1 MTKQIKRWM
10 SAVAGV
16 AGGMLTLQMGG
27 AVQAAPGVTQSVTNT
42 ATGQTKTQLVHTAAT
57 VKSVNK
63 SDRSVVLKKDNG
75 EEMTVE
81 VPQSVTGFE
90 HVKPGDKV
98 DVDFYQSMA
107 ISMAPT
113 GTKPTM
119 TERKGQAVDM
129 GGGISGRELK
139 MSAEVV
145 SVDPGANTVTFK
157 GPKGNMRT
165 IYVADP
171 ANQEKLPNLKPG
183 QVVQFDYTE
192 AVAAA
197 IHPTSAA
204 K

>member
-1 MTKQIKRWM
+1 MKRQINKWM

-16 AGGMLTLQMGG
+16 AGGMLTLQIAG
-27 AVQAAPGVTQSVTNT
+27 AVQAAPAVEQSVTNT
-42 ATGQTKTQLVHTAAT
+42 ASGQTKTQLVHAVAT

-63 SDRSVVLKKDNG
+63 SDRSIVLKRDTG

-81 VPQSVTGFE
+81 VPQAVKGFE
-90 HVKPGDKV
+90 NVKPGDKV
-98 DVDFYQSMA
+98 DVDYYESLA
-107 ISMAPT
+107 ISTAPT
-113 GTKPTM
+113 GTKPSM
-119 TERKGQAVDM
+119 TEHKGRAVDM

-145 SVDPGANTVTFK
+145 SVDPSANTVTFK

-171 ANQEKLPNLKPG
+171 ANQEKLPSLKPG

-197 IHPTSAA
+197 IRPSSAA

>member
-1 MTKQIKRWM
+1 MTKQINKWM

-16 AGGMLTLQMGG
+16 AGGMLTLQMGA
-27 AVQAAPGVTQSVTNT
+27 AVQAAPAVTQSVTNT
-42 ATGQTKTQLVHTAAT
+42 ATGQTKTQLVHAAAT
-57 VKSVNK
+57 VKSINK
-63 SDRSVVLKKDNG
+63 SDRTVVLKRDNG

-81 VPQSVTGFE
+81 VPQSVKGFE
-90 HVKPGDKV
+90 NVKAGDKV
-98 DVDFYQSMA
+98 DVDFYESLA

-113 GTKPTM
+113 GTKPSM

-129 GGGISGRELK
+129 GG
-139 MSAEVV
+139 
-145 SVDPGANTVTFK
+145 VDPSANTVTFK

-183 QVVQFDYTE
+183 QVVQFEYTE

-197 IHPTSAA
+197 IHPSSAA

>member
-1 MTKQIKRWM
+1 MTKQINKWM

-27 AVQAAPGVTQSVTNT
+27 AVQAAPGITQSVTNT
-42 ATGQTKTQLVHTAAT
+42 ATGQTKTQLIHAVAS
-57 VKSVNK
+57 VKSINK
-63 SDRSVVLKKDNG
+63 SDRSIVLKKEDG
-75 EEMTVE
+75 EEMAVH
-81 VPQSVTGFE
+81 VPESVKGFE
-90 HVKPGDKV
+90 TVKPGDKV
-98 DVDFYQSMA
+98 DVDFYESMA
-107 ISMAPT
+107 ISMAPA
-113 GTKPTM
+113 GTKPSL

-145 SVDPGANTVTFK
+145 SVDPAANTVTFK

-171 ANQEKLPNLKPG
+171 ANQEKLATLKPG

-192 AVAAA
+192 AVAAS
-197 IHPTSAA
+197 IHASG

>member
-1 MTKQIKRWM
+1 MKRQINKWM

-16 AGGMLTLQMGG
+16 AGGMLTLQIAG
-27 AVQAAPGVTQSVTNT
+27 AVQAAPAVEQSVTNT
-42 ATGQTKTQLVHTAAT
+42 ASGQTKTQLVHAVAT

-63 SDRSVVLKKDNG
+63 SDRSIVLKRDTG

-81 VPQSVTGFE
+81 VPQAVKGFE
-90 HVKPGDKV
+90 NVKPGDKV
-98 DVDFYQSMA
+98 DVDYYESLA

-113 GTKPTM
+113 ETKPSM
-119 TERKGQAVDM
+119 TEHKGRAVDM

-145 SVDPGANTVTFK
+145 SVDPSANTVTFK

-171 ANQEKLPNLKPG
+171 ANQEKLPSLKPG

-197 IHPTSAA
+197 IRPSSAA

>member
-1 MTKQIKRWM
+1 MTKQINKWM

-16 AGGMLTLQMGG
+16 AGGMLTLQMGA
-27 AVQAAPGVTQSVTNT
+27 AVQAAPAVTQSVTNT
-42 ATGQTKTQLVHTAAT
+42 ATGQTKTQLVHAAAT
-57 VKSVNK
+57 VKSINK
-63 SDRSVVLKKDNG
+63 SDRTVVLKRDNG

-81 VPQSVTGFE
+81 VPQSVKGFE
-90 HVKPGDKV
+90 NVKAGDKV
-98 DVDFYQSMA
+98 DVDFYESLA

-113 GTKPTM
+113 GTKPSM

-145 SVDPGANTVTFK
+145 SVDPSANTVTFK

-183 QVVQFDYTE
+183 QVVQFEYTE

-197 IHPTSAA
+197 IHPSSAA